1 MPITNP
7 MAGRHNLHVLTRRG
21 RGRVRKVE
29 ASPRSGGGNGMGS
42 TRRLTILLAAALAML
57 MAGSAPAGAAM
68 HSTKLADGT
77 CETTGGGRFVP
88 IPGFPGERIDR
99 RLLADIAWL
108 KRRYPLF
115 ITDGYSL
122 DPVHAS
128 NGEHPLG
135 LALDIVPDTEL
146 GGTWAQI
153 TALARWAEPRR
164 DRPRFPFRWVGYT
177 GDSGHGPRHHLH
189 LSWSHSESTKGPGFP
204 VRTVYTLRCPT
215 SAPPTTTPPPPPSG
229 SAMVEEGSGGGGKNG
244 GKRHHG
250 DGQRDDRNDHGPTGG
265 ANAGG
270 GSSSGGVAARLDLAP
285 VVPESG

>member
-1 MPITNP
+1 MS
-7 MAGRHNLHVLTRRG
+7 L
-21 RGRVRKVE
+21 
-29 ASPRSGGGNGMGS
+29 
-42 TRRLTILLAAALAML
+42 RRLTMPVAAAVAVTLI
-57 MAGSAPAGAAM
+57 AGVATGGAVM
-68 HSTKLADGT
+68 RSTKLPDGT
-77 CETTGGGRFVP
+77 CQTTGGGRFVP

-135 LALDIVPDTEL
+135 LALDIVPDESV
-146 GGTWAQI
+146 GGTWSRI
-153 TALARWAEPRR
+153 SALARWAEPRQN
-164 DRPRFPFRWVGYT
+164 RPRFPFRWVGYA

-189 LSWSHSESTKGPGFP
+189 LSWSHSPATKGPGFP

-215 SAPPTTTPPPPPSG
+215 AAPTGPAPPPPPAG
-229 SAMVEEGSGGGGKNG
+229 SAVVGENPSGGGEG
-244 GKRHHG
+244 GRGGRRHHG
-250 DGQRDDRNDHGPTGG
+250 GRRHGQRGPSGG

-285 VVPESG
+285 VVVEAG